1 MRTENKVKTF
11 IDQHKLLARG
21 DPVLVAVS
29 GGPDSV
35 ALLHVLCDLRGELG
49 LQLEVAHLHHGIRG
63 EEAHTDAR
71 FVANMANDLGLP
83 FHLKEINLPQMKS
96 KAGKGNLE
104 GLARKERYRFF
115 ADVARERGIPKVA
128 TAHTQDDQAET
139 FLMWMLRGAGRK
151 GLGGISP
158 IRLLGAADEIP
169 SSRLAII
176 RPLLDVPKAEILEFL
191 KKKRITYRLD
201 RSNQDPAFLR
211 NWIRLNLIPQLKER
225 IDQNLPSRLA
235 QQAEL
240 IRDEESFLEGLG
252 QAELNKLRTSQGI
265 DRHAFLTQERA
276 MQRKILRLWVRE
288 NRGHLR
294 GLDSDHVEQMT
305 RLAAQGPP
313 QGRLSIPGG
322 WEMVKEYDTLRLTR
336 RFSNS
341 KRLCYSYEL
350 RIGTELN
357 IHEAGFTIES
367 RQLLPPFPKLP
378 DNFMEALFDL
388 VYLPTPL
395 TVRNFRHGDRFQ
407 PLGMTGHKKVK
418 ELFIEKKV
426 PLSLRATLPLLS
438 TGDEVLWIPGYG
450 RSEVGKITPET
461 KAILHLKVVSI
472 RN

>member
-1 MRTENKVKTF
+1 MDFRTKVKESLRKHGMLS
-11 IDQHKLLARG
+11 DGEQ
-21 DPVLVAVS
+21 VLVAVS
-29 GGPDSV
+29 GGPDSM
-35 ALLHVLCDLRGELG
+35 ALLRVLYDLRDELN
-49 LQLEVAHLHHGIRG
+49 LHLEVGHVQHGIRG
-63 EEAHTDAR
+63 EEACEDAR
-71 FVANMANDLGLP
+71 FVAKSANELGLP
-83 FHLKEINLPQMKS
+83 LHLKEIDLPRKRS
-96 KAGKGNLE
+96 EAGKGNLE
-104 GLARKERYRFF
+104 ALARDERYRFLF
-115 ADVARERGIPKVA
+115 DVARERGIAKVA

-139 FLMWMLRGAGRK
+139 FLMWLLRGAGRK

-158 IRLLGAADEIP
+158 VRLLGAADDIP

-191 KKKRITYRLD
+191 KKKRIPYRLD
-201 RSNQDPAFLR
+201 RSNQDSTFLR

-235 QQAEL
+235 HQAEL

-252 QAELNKLRTSQGI
+252 QAELDKLRTSQGI
-265 DRHAFLTQERA
+265 DRQAFLGQERA
-276 MQRKILRLWVRE
+276 MQRRILRLWIGE
-288 NRGHLR
+288 TRGHLR
-294 GLDSDHVEQMT
+294 GLDSDHVEQIM
-305 RLAAQGPP
+305 RLVAEGPP
-313 QGRLSIPGG
+313 QSHLSIPGG
-322 WEMVKEYDTLRLTR
+322 WELVKEYDTLRLTK
-336 RFSNS
+336 RFPNS

-350 RIGTELN
+350 RIGRELN

-367 RQLLPPFPKLP
+367 RQALPPFPKLP
-378 DNFMEALFDL
+378 DNFMEAVFDL

-418 ELFIEKKV
+418 ELFIDKKV

-472 RN
+472 RS